1 MPDQP
6 YYPDT
11 VKMEATPE
19 SLRYGAS
26 ILPEWPLLVGLL
38 KECADRIEDLEAA
51 LAYAEWRQE
60 GMAILFAEQRPP
72 SL

>member
-1 MPDQP
+1 MPQ
-6 YYPDT
+6 YPDT

-19 SLRYGAS
+19 SLRYGATRVA
-26 ILPEWPLLVGLL
+26 EWPLLVQLL
-38 KECADRIEDLEAA
+38 EDCADRIEDLEAA